1 MYSQLIF
8 EKRFQDNLMEKT
20 YDSSVGTTAVYIGR
34 INLVPYS
41 LNIHKKIKNGS

>member
-1 MYSQLIF
+1 
-8 EKRFQDNLMEKT
+8 MEKT
-20 YDSSVGTTAVYIGR
+20 YDSSVGTTAIYIGR